1 MKIKYE
7 VEPNESITGK
17 GFVLEVCVQHL
28 LNCGFNRHSD
38 LMVFVS

>member
-7 VEPNESITGK
+7 VKPNESITGK

-28 LNCGFNRHSD
+28 FKLWF
-38 LMVFVS
+38 